1 MPALV
6 ASGHSH
12 RPTTKVANKGFKSR
26 KATKGSLRD
35 AAKGMSPA
43 RPHFVAGTSV
53 AQHAHGDKLNAPG
66 LLLTFFPPGRLP
78 GEKGQRKTPHQQVMS
93 KFDRR
98 NQAKQRQLEKHKE
111 HLRETS
117 IFTGKDAA
125 PRNVAVIPLC
135 DDVDATTA
143 IRSLNGSIDIEV
155 EVQDTPFRVP
165 VDRFKQKLQYMP
177 VKRDLTACLDAARVA
192 DFVVL
197 ILSAEEEV
205 DQLGELI
212 LRSIESQGL
221 STVFTVVQGLNK
233 VVLPKQ
239 RLSIQSSLKSYI
251 THFHPEQEKVHNL
264 DNRQEMSNLMRS
276 LCSTTPKGIRWRD
289 ERSWM
294 MVEDVQ
300 FGASESEPTV
310 LTGVVRGK
318 GLKADRLVQIGD
330 WGSFQIEKITAA
342 PLAAKKKRTDQDAMG
357 VDEAIEEETLD
368 LPTEDQDNLLELA
381 PEEVMMEEDNDMDA
395 STTVTTSKKGVLLD
409 DHHYF
414 SDEEDQATA
423 QARKLP
429 KGTSKYQSAW
439 YLEDDVSDSGSDM
452 DDYEMQDVEE
462 EKARPEDGEEGA
474 AGYAPTEGGQS
485 EYPQSEMFVQPNA
498 DEDAQQLAAFRKSK
512 RSEAEDDLE
521 FPDEIELHPG
531 VAARERLTK
540 YRGLKS
546 LRTSEWQE
554 EEDRA
559 FQPEEWQRLLQV
571 PNYQASRVGAARE
584 ALLGGVAP
592 GTRVRVYIKG
602 VPTAVQNSY
611 NSAQPV
617 TLFSLLR
624 HEQKR
629 TALNFL
635 MNLSSD
641 APVSIKSKEELIM
654 QCGPRR
660 FIINP
665 LFSQGGATPNDVH
678 KYCRYLHPG
687 QSAVAT
693 FVGPVTWGA
702 VPALFYKRT
711 PPGAVDQ
718 DGEPVALP
726 LMLVATGTS
735 LPPSTSRVIAKRAIL
750 TGHPYHIHK
759 KIVTIRY
766 MFFNREDVEW
776 FKALP
781 LWTKRGRTGYM
792 KECLGTHGYFKATFD
807 GRINPQDTIGVSL
820 YKRVWPRPARLLEGE
835 LFAPAAD
842 EDAMDAD
849 VE

>member
-1 MPALV
+1 
-6 ASGHSH
+6 
-12 RPTTKVANKGFKSR
+12 
-26 KATKGSLRD
+26 
-35 AAKGMSPA
+35 
-43 RPHFVAGTSV
+43 
-53 AQHAHGDKLNAPG
+53 
-66 LLLTFFPPGRLP
+66 
-78 GEKGQRKTPHQQVMS
+78 MS

-111 HLRETS
+111 HLKGTS

-135 DDVDATTA
+135 EDVDAATA

-221 STVFTVVQGLNK
+221 STVFTVVQGLHK
-233 VVLPKQ
+233 VEFPKQ

-342 PLAAKKKRTDQDAMG
+342 PLATKKKRADQDAMG
-357 VDEAIEEETLD
+357 VDEPTEEETLD

-381 PEEVMMEEDNDMDA
+381 PEEVTMEEEDDDDMDA
-395 STTVTTSKKGVLLD
+395 ATTVTTSKKGVLLD

-452 DDYEMQDVEE
+452 DDFEMQDIEE
-462 EKARPEDGEEGA
+462 EQARPEDGEEGA
-474 AGYAPTEGGQS
+474 AGYAATEGGQS

-592 GTRVRVYIKG
+592 GTRVRVYLKG
-602 VPTAVQNSY
+602 VPAAVQTSY
-611 NSAQPV
+611 NPAQPV

-718 DGEPVALP
+718 DGEPVTMP

-835 LFAPAAD
+835 LFAQAAD